1 MLGPRQG
8 LLELLELPLLWVDL
22 VDAPELEGRLLE
34 ALGTRLRKLMHARKL
49 LGGIAGLPQRRSV
62 ALQSRRRRLSGPG
75 VEHRGVRRHGE
86 QALVLVLAAEVDR
99 GTHLPG
105 QLAHA
110 RHAAVNLHAA
120 AATRLHAPAHH
131 VAFIVIRAQV
141 DAPLHK
147 QVVVALAD
155 GARVGALAYQ
165 ELQGTEQGR
174 LTGARLTRQHR
185 EAGCGLDGRVADQGD
200 ALNVELVNH
209 CFFLMPP

>member
-1 MLGPRQG
+1 M
-8 LLELLELPLLWVDL
+8 
-22 VDAPELEGRLLE
+22 
-34 ALGTRLRKLMHARKL
+34 
-49 LGGIAGLPQRRSV
+49 
-62 ALQSRRRRLSGPG
+62 
-75 VEHRGVRRHGE
+75 
-86 QALVLVLAAEVDR
+86 
-99 GTHLPG
+99 
-105 QLAHA
+105 
-110 RHAAVNLHAA
+110 
-120 AATRLHAPAHH
+120 
-131 VAFIVIRAQV
+131 AFIVIRAQV